1 EALPRRSSGLT
12 IPGALGGVEGWLADH
27 RDSCVDRRQAAGL
40 SQTAQA
46 ATREAAR
53 QIPQSGRRDGSAPA
67 PALTRHARVAAVK
80 NRTHFAHRIEML
92 DATGE
97 LRQLSTLPSAR
108 AKMVAE
114 R

>member
-1 EALPRRSSGLT
+1 
-12 IPGALGGVEGWLADH
+12 
-27 RDSCVDRRQAAGL
+27 
-40 SQTAQA
+40 
-46 ATREAAR
+46 
-53 QIPQSGRRDGSAPA
+53 
-67 PALTRHARVAAVK
+67 VK

-108 AKMVAE
+108 AKMVAK